1 MVNKSSVCKTKE
13 YCIFRDIYITDGRAC
28 IHRNVW
34 TMNDKRN
41 YIDINVEAQIHT
53 GPVNNDTDPS
63 TVCRTKDGK
72 EIAGVQL
79 LNGKYCQ
86 CPDAARY
93 FDPNIQACRTAEQV
107 QADGNLTIEISW

>member
-1 MVNKSSVCKTKE
+1 M
-13 YCIFRDIYITDGRAC
+13 FDIRAY
-28 IHRNVW
+28 V
-34 TMNDKRN
+34 DLSL
-41 YIDINVEAQIHT
+41 EAQTHT

-63 TVCRTKDGK
+63 TVCRTRDGK

-79 LNGKYCQ
+79 LDGKYSQ